1 MARYLV
7 LSMSGKK
14 VDMESVPKHANVNG
28 AQHINVNAMYYTE
41 FVKTMWVGRN
51 RV

>member
-1 MARYLV
+1 MAIYWV
-7 LSMSGKK
+7 LSMIRRK
-14 VDMESVPKHANVNG
+14 VDMESALEDANVNG
-28 AQHINVNAMYYTE
+28 AQHINFDAIYYTE

>member
-1 MARYLV
+1 MAIYWV
-7 LSMSGKK
+7 LSMIRRK
-14 VDMESVPKHANVNG
+14 VDMESVPKHAYVNG